1 MANLADVSA
10 KDCAAMLDLL
20 SRAADPTLELQMPE
34 RKRRLAGG
42 LAALVG
48 ADVWIWSATAVNHD
62 VPGDSMTTHMIDDGW
77 QSEQERILVYQTLTS
92 STFTG
97 EKMLPIYN
105 AMRSGDHT
113 TALHTELFTPAEW
126 ETMFNH
132 WKVTG
137 FRSFM
142 LSFHPVS
149 LNSSSNVGLHRR
161 ADKPDF
167 GIREK
172 NIVHLVLS
180 RIDWMHRHGIHE
192 AAHQQVIR
200 LSPRERQVLM
210 LMLNGQGR
218 KAIAVSLGISEHTVG
233 DYQKKLH
240 KHFNVTSR
248 AELQAYFFLGG
259 QPQSL
264 EGGAS
269 AAAAAPPD
277 DGSESE
283 DDAA

>member
-1 MANLADVSA
+1 M
-10 KDCAAMLDLL
+10 
-20 SRAADPTLELQMPE
+20 
-34 RKRRLAGG
+34 
-42 LAALVG
+42 
-48 ADVWIWSATAVNHD
+48 
-62 VPGDSMTTHMIDDGW
+62 
-77 QSEQERILVYQTLTS
+77 
-92 STFTG
+92 
-97 EKMLPIYN
+97 
-105 AMRSGDHT
+105 
-113 TALHTELFTPAEW
+113 
-126 ETMFNH
+126 
-132 WKVTG
+132 
-137 FRSFM
+137 
-142 LSFHPVS
+142 
-149 LNSSSNVGLHRR
+149 
-161 ADKPDF
+161 
-167 GIREK
+167 
-172 NIVHLVLS
+172 S

-218 KAIAVSLGISEHTVG
+218 KAIAASLGISEHTVG

-269 AAAAAPPD
+269 GPAAAPPD
-277 DGSESE
+277 GASEGEGE